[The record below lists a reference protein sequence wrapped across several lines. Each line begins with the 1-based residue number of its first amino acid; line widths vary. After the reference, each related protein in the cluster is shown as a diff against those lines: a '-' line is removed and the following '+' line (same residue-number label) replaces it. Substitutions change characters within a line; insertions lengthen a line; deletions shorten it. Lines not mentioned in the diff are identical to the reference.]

1 MASCGGLVTRLLAV
15 VRSRPSRLTIGR
27 RLNNLP
33 HKSARQTISLSDA
46 SRIVVDMIE
55 KMKRLGLLVLFCG
68 TWLCAADLTTVRSV
82 YILPMRNGLDQ
93 YLANRLTNGGV
104 FRIVTDPALAD
115 AVLTDHIG
123 AAFESQLEDMSP
135 KPEPVK
141 KVELPPPAPK
151 KKEDATKP
159 TPLIDTDTKAHDLPK
174 TSTFGRTSG
183 AIFLVDEKSRQVL
196 WSVFDPPKGSE
207 SKEMDRTASDIVSRI
222 KKDLAPGK

>member
-1 MASCGGLVTRLLAV
+1 
-15 VRSRPSRLTIGR
+15 
-27 RLNNLP
+27 
-33 HKSARQTISLSDA
+33 
-46 SRIVVDMIE
+46 MIE
-55 KMKRLGLLVLFCG
+55 KMKRLGVLVLFCG
-68 TWLCAADLTTVRSV
+68 AWLGAADLTTVRSV

-104 FRIVTDPALAD
+104 FRIVTDPTLAD

-141 KVELPPPAPK
+141 KVQVEPQPAPK

-159 TPLIDTDTKAHDLPK
+159 APLIDTDTKAHDLPK
-174 TSTFGRTSG
+174 TSSFGRTTG